1 MVANWQRIEPWIE
14 AHGASEN
21 GVLDRGL
28 SEEEIAKYERILEVN
43 FPDDFKEFHRQYRQD
58 LCWRIGKWVLYSLE
72 DIIWQTDCMAEIM
85 IQNDFA
91 DYELYWNPKW
101 LVFAYEIKGK
111 NLMAL
116 NLDADTD
123 LEAGECLF
131 GQLNEAFKFELEE
144 GYIFAM
150 GFGFGRWLE
159 KWAIKLEK
167 LKRDR
172 T

>member
-14 AHGASEN
+14 AHSASEDR
-21 GVLDRGL
+21 VLDRGL

-43 FPDDFKEFHRQYRQD
+43 FPDDFKEFHRRYRQD
-58 LCWRIGKWVLYSLE
+58 LCWRIGKWVLFPLE
-72 DIIWQTDCMAEIM
+72 DIIRETDCMAEIM
-85 IQNDFA
+85 IANDFV

-144 GYIFAM
+144 GSIFAM